1 MYDYIKGKLVR
12 KAENYAVVEANGV
25 GYKIITTQSSLN
37 NVKDGEVTFYT
48 YLYVRE
54 DIFDLYGFSTTEERS
69 AFELLISVS
78 GVGPKAATAI
88 LSCVTASELAVAIV
102 TNQPKAIT
110 AAQGVGNKMAQKIIL
125 ELKDKIK
132 NQDIVASSYSAAPV
146 SPEDDAVNALVALGY
161 NQAEIITALRDVPR
175 EYSVEEKIKYGLKN
189 LMKFQKI

>member
-1 MYDYIKGKLVR
+1 MYDYIKGKLTR
-12 KAENYAVVEANGV
+12 KTENYAVLENNGI
-25 GYKIITTQSSLN
+25 GYKIITTKSSLA

-54 DIFDLYGFSTTEERS
+54 DIFDLYGFSTMEERS

-78 GVGPKAATAI
+78 GVGPKAAVAI
-88 LSCVTASELAVAIV
+88 LSCVTASELAIAIV
-102 TNQPKAIT
+102 TNQPKTIT

-132 NQDIVASSYSAAPV
+132 NQDIKPSGYSAAPV
-146 SPEDDAVNALVALGY
+146 QEEDDTVNALVALGY
-161 NQAEIITALRDVPR
+161 NQAEIITALRDVPA

-189 LMKFQKI
+189 LMKF

>member
-1 MYDYIKGKLVR
+1 MYDYIKGKLAR

-25 GYKIITTQSSLN
+25 GYKILTTQSSLAN
-37 NVKDGEVTFYT
+37 IKEGEVIFYT

-54 DIFDLYGFSTTEERS
+54 DIFDLYGFSTIEERS

-78 GVGPKAATAI
+78 GVGPKAAVAI
-88 LSCVTASELAVAIV
+88 LSVVTASELAIAIV
-102 TNQPKAIT
+102 TNQPKTIT

-132 NQDIVASSYSAAPV
+132 NQDIKPSNYSAVPV
-146 SPEDDAVNALVALGY
+146 PEEDDTVNALVALGY
-161 NQAEIITALRDVPR
+161 NQGEIVTALRDVPT

-189 LMKFQKI
+189 LMKF